1 MNPSQL
7 TSRERLQQAIDAE
20 IKSLEES
27 ARALKRRRNALSPIS
42 SLPPELFTTIFS
54 LLCLLGTPSL
64 VCGNLKPD
72 HHLAR
77 LRVSHVCHRWREIA
91 LHQPLLWSRVDFTK
105 AGASEILVR
114 AKSVPLYL
122 EANISHFP
130 WDEVRFTTFRNEL
143 QTRTPYICHL
153 SISAGLEHLH
163 KTVKELVAPAP
174 TLEYLSL
181 FSHGKS
187 LNETTGSHLF
197 VPDTLF
203 NGSTP
208 RLSRLKLYNCEING
222 KSQLLRGLRYL
233 EIRSLPA
240 DARPNPAAWVDT
252 LDEMPHLTTLALHTA
267 SPIAPPFPFDVKR
280 TATLPSLT
288 HLEILDSPR
297 DCALAL
303 AHLNLPALAILYITA
318 TCRHRINSNDV
329 QILLSY
335 VVRHAH
341 GPQDSQPLQ
350 SVLVRNEGSYADIL
364 AWPVPD
370 IDVEVQ
376 DPPTLLAATLPARVT
391 LSLDWHVPAAC
402 IGMVIATLPL
412 NSVVTF
418 VAQDFTNVP
427 DNEFW
432 LCHLLEWPLL
442 RRVRLAAPVE
452 YAFRGMLFDR
462 EWCDSPLLPSF
473 RELALVDGM
482 SHDDGW
488 KDVLTARVEQ
498 GVQLELLDLRMHA
511 PIPQYSA
518 LFEVLSKLAV
528 NVLSP
533 EKTSEERERI
543 RSIWKTLGSGLFVD
557 VDFEAGDSDHSS
569 TDDDSDN
576 DQW

>member
-1 MNPSQL
+1 MNPSQV

-42 SLPPELFTTIFS
+42 SLPPELFATIFS
-54 LLCLLGTPSL
+54 LLCLPGTSSL
-64 VCGNLKPD
+64 VGGNLKSD

-77 LRVSHVCHRWREIA
+77 LRVSHVCHQWREIA

-105 AGASEILVR
+105 AGATEILVR

-122 EANISHFP
+122 EAKIPRRH
-130 WDEVRFTTFRNEL
+130 WDEARYTTFRKEL

-153 SISAGLEHLH
+153 SIGAELEHLH

-174 TLEYLSL
+174 TLEYFSL
-181 FSHGKS
+181 FSYGKS
-187 LNETTGSHLF
+187 RKRITGDHLF

-208 RLSRLKLYNCEING
+208 RLSRLKLYNCEISW

-240 DARPNPAAWVDT
+240 DARPNLAAWMDA
-252 LDEMPHLTTLALHTA
+252 LDEIPHLTTLALHTA

-288 HLEILDSPR
+288 HLEILASPG

-303 AHLNLPALAILYITA
+303 AHLDLPTLAVLYITA
-318 TCRHRINSNDV
+318 TCRRLINSIDV
-329 QILLSY
+329 QMLLPY

-341 GPQDSQPLQ
+341 GPQDAQPLQ

-376 DPPTLLAATLPARVT
+376 DPPTLLAATLPPRVT
-391 LSLDWHVPAAC
+391 LSLDWHIPASC
-402 IGMVIATLPL
+402 IEMAIATLPL
-412 NSVVTF
+412 DGVVTF
-418 VAQDFTNVP
+418 VAQDFENVP
-427 DNEFW
+427 DNHSW
-432 LCHLLEWPLL
+432 LCPLLEWPLL

-462 EWCDSPLLPSF
+462 VWCDSPLLPSF

-498 GVQLELLDLRMHA
+498 GVQLELLDLRMHT
-511 PIPQYSA
+511 PIPQYPA
-518 LFEVLSKLAV
+518 LFEDLSKLAV

-533 EKTSEERERI
+533 EKPSEERERI